1 MATAHE
7 NRRAKALPRLMVAL
21 AFALVAG
28 VAFVLGM
35 AAMLDLTWDP
45 RGSVIV
51 AVAAVWIP
59 QTLLYANRHRR
70 N

>member
-1 MATAHE
+1 MRKQISRPVTQAF
-7 NRRAKALPRLMVAL
+7 VAL
-21 AFALVAG
+21 AIALVAG

-35 AAMLDLTWDP
+35 AAMLGLAWDP

-51 AVAAVWIP
+51 AIAAVWIP
-59 QTLLYANRHRR
+59 QTLIAAARHRR

>member
-1 MATAHE
+1 MQVG
-7 NRRAKALPRLMVAL
+7 VAL
-21 AFALVAG
+21 AVALVVG

-35 AAMLDLTWDP
+35 AAVLGLTWDP

-51 AVAAVWIP
+51 AIAAVWIP
-59 QTLLYANRHRR
+59 QSLFAAARHRR

>member
-1 MATAHE
+1 M
-7 NRRAKALPRLMVAL
+7 AL
-21 AFALVAG
+21 AVALVAG

-35 AAMLDLTWDP
+35 AAMLGLEWDP

-51 AVAAVWIP
+51 AIAAVWIP
-59 QTLLYANRHRR
+59 QSLFAAARHRR